1 LTIEDGAVLRGRVE
15 IETGK
20 PIDKHAEARAAAA
33 GTAKGG
39 AVSVGSGSVAV

>member
-1 LTIEDGAVLRGRVE
+1 VE

-20 PIDKHAEARAAAA
+20 PIDKHTEARAAAA

-39 AVSVGSGSVAV
+39 VVSVSSGSAAV